1 MNRKLILYTY
11 SSDWKIE
18 DYGGVGDGAN
28 PNMPHTFQV
37 KESKNMLK
45 FMPGDEFEIDRDN
58 YPNGIYEKITER
70 GYNLQNSK
78 DSFSIVLVNPK
89 GKYE

>member
-37 KESKNMLK
+37 KE
-45 FMPGDEFEIDRDN
+45 
-58 YPNGIYEKITER
+58 
-70 GYNLQNSK
+70 
-78 DSFSIVLVNPK
+78 
-89 GKYE
+89 

>member
-1 MNRKLILYTY
+1 
-11 SSDWKIE
+11 
-18 DYGGVGDGAN
+18 
-28 PNMPHTFQV
+28 
-37 KESKNMLK
+37 MLK

-89 GKYE
+89 GKHE